1 MLYRASENG
10 FSAAEFHKKCDNI
23 EHTLTLIRTEF
34 GRTIAGYT
42 PLKWNQVAS
51 GNYAADNSGKS
62 FLLQVDLKQKMT
74 LTQPQ
79 YAICCHSNYGPIFG
93 DVHDIVISDKCDAN
107 NQSYANFPHS
117 YNFASKPYAN
127 SQASWTAFSGATDG
141 KNFKVLEYEVFKV

>member
-1 MLYRASENG
+1 MTLLYRASENN
-10 FSAAEFHKKCDNI
+10 FSALEFHKKCDNI

-79 YAICCHSNYGPIFG
+79 NAIYCHSKYGPTFG
-93 DVHDIVISDKCDAN
+93 GGHDIYVNSGGSGGYTN
-107 NQSYANFPHS
+107 FGYSYNLPPGYTSGQSNTQSYLAGS
-117 YNFASKPYAN
+117 Y
-127 SQASWTAFSGATDG
+127 SGWVTT
-141 KNFKVLEYEVFKV
+141 EIEVFQL